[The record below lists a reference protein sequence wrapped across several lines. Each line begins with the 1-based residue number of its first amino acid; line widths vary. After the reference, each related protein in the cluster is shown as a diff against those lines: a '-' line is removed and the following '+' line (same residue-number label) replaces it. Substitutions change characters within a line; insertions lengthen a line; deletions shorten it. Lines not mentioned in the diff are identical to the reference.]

1 DRLDEATGLC
11 LTGTGELD
19 RGAVVDRGADHGQ
32 AERDVDTPAEARVL
46 EHGQALI
53 VIHRKRAIGP
63 GEPIRNEQRIRW
75 QRSGEPQ
82 AFRAQFIEDG
92 PDHFDLLSPEVAALA
107 AMRIETG
114 DQDPRRGDSEAADK
128 LRVQDPDGVFE

>member
-1 DRLDEATGLC
+1 
-11 LTGTGELD
+11 
-19 RGAVVDRGADHGQ
+19 VVDRGADHGQ

-53 VIHRKRAIGP
+53 VIHRKRAIGR
-63 GEPIRNEQRIRW
+63 GEPIRNEQCIRR

-82 AFRAQFIEDG
+82 TFRAQFLENG
-92 PDHFDLLSPEVAALA
+92 PDHFDFLLPEIAALA

-114 DQDPRRGDSEAADK
+114 N
-128 LRVQDPDGVFE
+128 